1 MQENASSIALSNSV
15 KGSKMNIVNKS
26 AIQLFT
32 FHLSFL
38 LFFIFDPSSR
48 QDLGSVLPPH
58 TLFFFLGVIILI
70 FT

>member
-48 QDLGSVLPPH
+48 QDLGSGIGPPTSH
-58 TLFFFLGVIILI
+58 AFFFFWGL
-70 FT
+70 